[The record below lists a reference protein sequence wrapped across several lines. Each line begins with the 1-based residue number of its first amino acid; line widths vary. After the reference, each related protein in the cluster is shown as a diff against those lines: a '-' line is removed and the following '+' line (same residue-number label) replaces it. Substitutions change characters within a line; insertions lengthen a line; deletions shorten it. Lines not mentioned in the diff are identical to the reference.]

1 MPQLSQFAETLT
13 SQVFWLL
20 VIFGLVFFVI
30 GRRMV
35 PKVMDTVETRNN
47 QISQDL
53 AAAEAAR
60 AKADEEE
67 ETWRKRENE
76 NRARSRALIEQARA
90 EAAERTA
97 QKLGAAQ
104 QGIDSKI
111 ADAEARIAAARA
123 SAAAEIETVASEAA
137 QDIVARIAGLQVARE
152 NAASA
157 VKKAMVH
164 G

>member
-35 PKVMDTVETRNN
+35 PKVMDTIDSRDN

-67 ETWRKRENE
+67 EAWRKRENE
-76 NRARSRALIEQARA
+76 NRAQARALIEQARTAAA
-90 EAAERTA
+90 EATAEKLASA
-97 QKLGAAQ
+97 QK
-104 QGIDSKI
+104 GIDSKV
-111 ADAEARIAAARA
+111 ADAEAQIASARK
-123 SAAAEIETVASEAA
+123 SAAAEIEAVASDAA
-137 QDIVARIAGLQVARE
+137 QDIVERVAGLQVARDG
-152 NAASA
+152 AAAA
-157 VKKAMVH
+157 VRKAMAH